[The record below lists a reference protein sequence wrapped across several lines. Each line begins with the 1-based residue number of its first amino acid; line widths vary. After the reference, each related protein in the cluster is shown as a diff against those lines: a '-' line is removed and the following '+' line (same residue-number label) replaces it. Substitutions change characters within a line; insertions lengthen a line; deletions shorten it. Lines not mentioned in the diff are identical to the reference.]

1 MNILKRIF
9 LAPLSM
15 LFGIPEGGTGATAPA
30 SAPPTTPAAT
40 ATSPV
45 ASPSPTPDQIAA
57 AFVKALDERTG
68 RAEKSVVKS
77 FAEQYG
83 MSESDVTALLS
94 AEKARRD
101 AQLPDEAQKQI
112 TAALNTAN
120 ERLIS
125 AEVRVLCSELGI
137 VDSDA
142 ALILMSRDG
151 VKVND
156 NGTVEGVKEAL
167 EALKTAKPYLAKAT
181 ETPPVGTG
189 SAGNFAR
196 NSGTDYAAQ
205 LADARKNG
213 DRLAEVR
220 IISEAAQKG
229 INLR

>member
-1 MNILKRIF
+1 MKFLKRIF

-15 LFGIPEGGTGATAPA
+15 LFGIPDGGDGAGGSPSAPPSPPASTAPA
-30 SAPPTTPAAT
+30 VSSA
-40 ATSPV
+40 
-45 ASPSPTPDQIAA
+45 TPDEIAA

-68 RAEKSVVKS
+68 RAERAVIGSLAK
-77 FAEQYG
+77 QYG
-83 MSESDVTALLS
+83 MSEDDVTSILS
-94 AEKARRD
+94 TEKAKRD
-101 AQLPDEAQKQI
+101 AQLPDEAQQRI
-112 TAALNTAN
+112 NAALNTAN

-125 AEVRVLCSELGI
+125 AEVRVQCSELGI

-167 EALKTAKPYLAKAT
+167 EALKTAKPYLAKTAD
-181 ETPPVGTG
+181 TPPAGTG

-196 NSGTDYAAQ
+196 TGGTDYATQ
-205 LADARKNG
+205 LADARQRG
-213 DRLAEVR
+213 DRVAEVR